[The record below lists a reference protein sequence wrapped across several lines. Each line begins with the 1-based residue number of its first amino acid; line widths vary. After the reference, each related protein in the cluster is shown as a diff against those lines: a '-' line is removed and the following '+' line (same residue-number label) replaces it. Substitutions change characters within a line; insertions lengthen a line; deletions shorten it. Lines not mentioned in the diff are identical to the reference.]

1 MAIVAGLFDSQVDAT
16 EAMDR
21 LLRMDIEDLD
31 THVIEPG
38 QFSDSSEARV
48 VTPIVPNTGN
58 PGTGGP
64 GTAMPFMVTPG
75 GPGGAFDWLNDLD
88 EVERVFYQEGLREGA
103 TLALAKVD
111 DDHAEH
117 VRQLFRE
124 EGARTYIK
132 D

>member
-1 MAIVAGLFDSQVDAT
+1 MAIVAGLFDTQSDAT

-21 LLRMDIEDLD
+21 LLRMNIDDLD

-38 QFSDSSEARV
+38 QFSDTSETGMI
-48 VTPIVPNTGN
+48 TPTAPYA
-58 PGTGGP
+58 GGP
-64 GTAMPFMVTPG
+64 GAGSSGPAGPMFIPVSGMG
-75 GPGGAFDWLNDLD
+75 GSIDWLDNLD

-111 DDHAEH
+111 DEHAEQ
-117 VRQLFRE
+117 VRQLFRAK
-124 EGARTYIK
+124 GARTYVK